1 MPRKSSNGQN
11 IISEIKRVEKS
22 LKLELKKSLG
32 LEFRRE
38 LKKTE
43 RNLRNEILKVEARV
57 EGVEE
62 KVEGVEESLTGKII
76 RLEENLKEEI
86 REVRNDLMNKI
97 DSFAG
102 KTEAL
107 EEKNTVGV
115 NQTRELRVQV
125 DDHEGRIIK
134 LESSVN
140 S

>member
-43 RNLRNEILKVEARV
+43 RNLRGEILR
-57 EGVEE
+57 VEE
-62 KVEGVEESLTGKII
+62 KVEKTEESL
-76 RLEENLKEEI
+76 REEI
-86 REVRNDLMNKI
+86 RGVKNDLMNKI

-102 KTEAL
+102 RTEAL
-107 EEKNTVGV
+107 EEENTVGA
-115 NQTRELRVQV
+115 NQTRKLGVQV
-125 DDHEGRIIK
+125 DDHEGRITK
-134 LESSVN
+134 LETSASP
-140 S
+140 